1 MATVRVL
8 VVEDDTAIR
17 DVIAIVLEDEGYV
30 VDTAA
35 HGRAAL
41 TAVAAARPAWSL
53 PT

>member
-17 DVIAIVLEDEGYV
+17 DVIAIVLEDEGCV
-30 VDTAA
+30 VDT
-35 HGRAAL
+35 AAL